1 MAGIV
6 GQGTTF
12 NLPNYVGELFG
23 VSPEDTPLLSSI
35 GGLTGGSEATAPIF
49 EWQGYDLRDP
59 EENRSR
65 TEGAN
70 APDGEERVRFNV
82 DNVVEIHQE
91 TVEVSYTKQAA
102 VGQRSGENI
111 DGTNPVTAELPWQ
124 VTQSLKQ
131 VARDVEASFIL
142 GQYSKPGDNTAPR
155 KTRGLLQAIVTNVIN
170 LGEAHTGLSAAT
182 DTITE
187 ASTTL
192 ANDDT
197 VVFSDVGVATG
208 IKLNRVYYVVNKA
221 AGSFKVSATK
231 GGAAIT
237 IGTATV
243 SLYKLAAAADVV
255 KKDTYD
261 DLFQAAYDN
270 GGIAES
276 ETATVI
282 VGSDQKRNISVA
294 YSDGTNNLVPDRN
307 VGGVN
312 FQTIET
318 DFGRV
323 NIMLDRW
330 MPKDAL
336 AVVSLEQLA
345 PRFLN
350 IPGKGHFFQEDLA
363 KVGAADRVQLYGEIG
378 LEYGNEKAHGVI
390 RGLPT
395 TR

>member
-1 MAGIV
+1 MPGIV

-35 GGLTGGSEATAPIF
+35 GGLTGGKEATSTTF

-59 EENRSR
+59 DENRQR
-65 TEGAN
+65 VEGAPAQPSEN
-70 APDGEERVRFNV
+70 RVRFNV

-102 VGQRSGENI
+102 VGNHNGANI
-111 DGTNPVTAELPWQ
+111 AGTNPVTAELPWQ
-124 VTQSLKQ
+124 VEQALKQ
-131 VARDVEASFIL
+131 VARDVEASFIR
-142 GQYSKPGDNTAPR
+142 GVYAKPGDNTAPR
-155 KTRGLLQAIVTNVIN
+155 KTRGLLQAIQTNVIN

-192 ANDDT
+192 SNDDKVIFT
-197 VVFSDVGVATG
+197 DVGGSTA
-208 IKLNRVYYVVNKA
+208 IQPNRVYFVVSKA
-221 AGSFKVSATK
+221 SGTFKVAPAK
-231 GGAAIT
+231 GGTAIT
-237 IGTATV
+237 IGSATV
-243 SLYKLAAAADVV
+243 SLYKLSATAPTKAN
-255 KKDTYD
+255 YD
-261 DLFQAAYDN
+261 DLFQTVFDN
-270 GGIAES
+270 GGIAEG
-276 ETATVI
+276 ETATIV
-282 VGSDQKRNISVA
+282 VGSSQKRNISNA
-294 YSDGTNNLVPDRN
+294 YAANQNNLVADRN

-318 DFGRV
+318 DFARF

-330 MPKDAL
+330 MPADAL
-336 AVVSLEQLA
+336 AVVSLEQLN
-345 PRFLN
+345 PVFLN
-350 IPGKGHFFQEDLA
+350 IPGKGHFFEEDLA
-363 KVGAADRVQLYGEIG
+363 KVGASDRKQLYGEIG
-378 LEYGNEKAHGVI
+378 LEYGNEKAHGLL